1 MPLGYLFPHKKSS
14 IQDKAQLSSSTG
26 LDIAEKSEKIVF
38 EFVHNL
44 MFFLQTDALSWRL
57 RGSCRSLGGLP
68 GYNGSEA
75 GTLKEAACIAC
86 LATLGSSLEGSL
98 EAEGSHHLTYGRLFR
113 GLERSLEAKEK
124 SQGGY

>member
-1 MPLGYLFPHKKSS
+1 MSLSRGWHEPLASQGEPLGGWHAPLASQGELS
-14 IQDKAQLSSSTG
+14 AIQDKAQLSSSSG
-26 LDIAEKSEKIVF
+26 LDIAEKSDKKVF

-75 GTLKEAACIAC
+75 GTLN
-86 LATLGSSLEGSL
+86 
-98 EAEGSHHLTYGRLFR
+98 
-113 GLERSLEAKEK
+113 
-124 SQGGY
+124 QGGHLHCMSCNLG